1 MENWKDVDAL
11 KKITAQNL
19 IRLRTSHHLT
29 QFELGEKISYS
40 DKAVSRWERGEAV
53 PDAYVLLQLS
63 EIFHVTVDD
72 LLHEHTEEEVKKNR
86 KKHTEGYLINY
97 KTITGISLIG
107 VWTLALFSFVLLFLF
122 GHVEWMV
129 FVYTLPVSFIVL
141 LVLNSIWGDRKKNLF
156 IISALIWSILAAVY
170 LSFIEQNWW
179 ILFLLGIP
187 AQVITC
193 LCFHIRIRVP
203 IHKK

>member
-1 MENWKDVDAL
+1 MENWKDVDGL

-29 QFELGEKISYS
+29 QYELGEKISYS

-63 EIFHVTVDD
+63 EIFHVTVDY
-72 LLHEHTEEEVKKNR
+72 LLHEHPEGEQKSPG
-86 KKHTEGYLINY
+86 KKHAGGYLINY

-107 VWTLALFSFVLLFLF
+107 LWTLSLFSFVLLFLF
-122 GHVEWMV
+122 GHVEWMI
-129 FVYTLPVSFIVL
+129 FVYTLPVSFVLL
-141 LVLNSIWGDRKKNLF
+141 LVLNSIWGNRKNNLF
-156 IISALIWSILAAVY
+156 IISALIWSTLAAVY
-170 LSFIEQNWW
+170 LSFLSHNWW

-187 AQVITC
+187 AQMITC

>member
-86 KKHTEGYLINY
+86 KKHT
-97 KTITGISLIG
+97 
-107 VWTLALFSFVLLFLF
+107 
-122 GHVEWMV
+122 
-129 FVYTLPVSFIVL
+129 
-141 LVLNSIWGDRKKNLF
+141 
-156 IISALIWSILAAVY
+156 
-170 LSFIEQNWW
+170 
-179 ILFLLGIP
+179 
-187 AQVITC
+187 
-193 LCFHIRIRVP
+193 
-203 IHKK
+203 

>member
-1 MENWKDVDAL
+1 MENWKDVDGL

-19 IRLRTSHHLT
+19 IRLRTAHHLT

-40 DKAVSRWERGEAV
+40 DKAISRWERGEAV

-63 EIFHVTVDD
+63 KIFHVTVDD
-72 LLHEHTEEEVKKNR
+72 LLREHPEQEDIKPG
-86 KKHTEGYLINY
+86 KKHAGEYLINY

-122 GHVEWMV
+122 GHVEWMI
-129 FVYTLPVSFIVL
+129 FVYTLPVSLVLL
-141 LVLNSIWGDRKKNLF
+141 LVLNSLWGNRKNNLF

-170 LSFIEQNWW
+170 LSFLEQNWW
-179 ILFLLGIP
+179 ILFLLGVP
-187 AQVITC
+187 AQIIAC
-193 LCFHIRIRVP
+193 LCFHIRIRLP